1 LARTNKRRLRRAL
14 AIGLTVLFA
23 SAAPPAR
30 AAAQTPS
37 GSLTGVIDDAQS
49 GLPIAAAH
57 VVVEGATR
65 SADTD
70 ARGAFHVDALA
81 AGIYHLRFSHV
92 GYASAE
98 SDDVVV
104 SSDGTTTVTLAL
116 NATSVAQSATI
127 IGRAATRSADALQ
140 QSSTISRTLDADA
153 LSATGYN
160 RAADAL
166 RQLPAVTNSI
176 TGDTGGLDD
185 DAPLDIRGIGA
196 TETLTTFDGHPVAY
210 GAQGGFNDQL
220 SPIVGMRDVSVI
232 YGSGGNNLDGFDAI
246 GGVIAFRTIE
256 PTAQTHLTFSQGIGT
271 FDRQSTTLQ
280 ATGTQGR
287 LGYAIAAG
295 VSGSDGP
302 IKNATEY
309 QPGAAW
315 DPSATVPA
323 VRDLGVYTADASAN
337 VRSLIGKLHYTFSPQ
352 TALTF
357 TSISDGSWEN
367 KTGNGDTDVATYPY
381 EVAIANSKLA
391 AQKASDPCLAP
402 GQKPG
407 AAGNAFQAL
416 NIYGIPYGTGPNGQP
431 DGGNPCQTVS
441 SYAAL
446 NAGPAG
452 EGPAWQAIDFDDED
466 LNFTTGSSSVLFQ
479 ADAYTNRYLIDQ
491 DRTEALPYDPVPGE
505 GKFNATKLSIYSTT
519 GSTISAAL
527 SGRNDDLT
535 IGLRYLDA
543 ADVLAKYGS
552 GGVLSSY
559 GSPNVNE
566 GGLFLRDVYR
576 VPGAPLTAYADLQLS
591 HASATDTTYNDPRL
605 SLVYTPVPRYVVRV
619 AAGATTTQPAANLLG
634 QPFTPSITGGAGG
647 GGTAKCGAGVIDSIG
662 SAPSTTLQPER
673 GVDEELS
680 VAHAF
685 WADTSIQA
693 TVYNENVYNKI
704 FSSLLVPL
712 SRASFYVNPA
722 YVSEAQSDFDSAC
735 GAGNYTLGFTE
746 NANLGLRAQGIMI
759 DGRIRASHRV
769 YLDYDYAVTST
780 ILTTADPQVLQNNL
794 TYIVGSQLPHVPLQT
809 FTTALDDMVAPGF
822 DARYTLHTVSSNNTK
837 ALPAYNYSEFSLSH
851 SIGSGRLTASI
862 FNLFNQNASSVGLEN
877 LGVPLALNSFAT
889 ASAYAAYTG
898 AAATE
903 QFGLP
908 PRMLYVDYTVHLF

>member
-1 LARTNKRRLRRAL
+1 
-14 AIGLTVLFA
+14 
-23 SAAPPAR
+23 
-30 AAAQTPS
+30 
-37 GSLTGVIDDAQS
+37 
-49 GLPIAAAH
+49 
-57 VVVEGATR
+57 VVVEGASR

-70 ARGAFHVDALA
+70 VRGTFHVDGLA

-92 GYASAE
+92 GYATAE

-104 SSDGTTTVTLAL
+104 TGGTTTVTLAL
-116 NATSVAQSATI
+116 NATSVAESANV
-127 IGRAATRSADALQ
+127 IGHAATRSAVALQ
-140 QSSTISRTLDADA
+140 QSSTISRTLDAGA
-153 LSATGYN
+153 LSASGYN

-176 TGDTGGLDD
+176 TGDTGDLDD
-185 DAPLDIRGIGA
+185 DAPLDIRGIG
-196 TETLTTFDGHPVAY
+196 TSETLTTFDGHPVAY

-220 SPIVGMRDVSVI
+220 SPIVGIRDVSVI
-232 YGSGGNNLDGFDAI
+232 YGSGGNDLDGFDAI

-256 PTAQTHLTFSQGIGT
+256 PTAQTHLTFSQGFGT

-280 ATGTQGR
+280 ATGTRGR

-295 VSGSDGP
+295 VSGSDGT
-302 IKNATEY
+302 IKNSTAY

-315 DPSATVPA
+315 DPSATTPA
-323 VRDLGVYTADASAN
+323 VRNLAIYTADASAN
-337 VRSLIGKLHYTFSPQ
+337 VRSVVGKLRYTFLPQ

-381 EVAIANSKLA
+381 ELAVASVKLA

-407 AAGNAFQAL
+407 STGNAFEAL
-416 NIYGIPYGTGPNGQP
+416 NIYGTPYGTGPNGQP
-431 DGGNPCQTVS
+431 DGGNPCQTVA

-452 EGPAWQAIDFDDED
+452 EGPAWQAIDFADED
-466 LNFTTGSSSVLFQ
+466 LNVMSGSNNVLFQ
-479 ADAYTNRYLIDQ
+479 ADAYTNRYFIDQ
-491 DRTEALPYDPVPGE
+491 DRTQALPDDPVPGE
-505 GKFNATKLSIYSTT
+505 GKFNATKLSIYSTS
-519 GSTISAAL
+519 GSTISVAL
-527 SGRNDDLT
+527 SARDDDLT

-543 ADVLAKYGS
+543 ADVIAKYGS

-559 GSPNVNE
+559 GSPNINE

-576 VPGAPLTAYADLQLS
+576 VPGALLTAYADLQLN
-591 HASATDTTYNDPRL
+591 HASATNTTYNDPRL
-605 SLVYTPVPRYVVRV
+605 SLVYTPAARYVVRV
-619 AAGATTTQPAANLLG
+619 AAGATTTQPAANLLD

-662 SAPSTTLQPER
+662 SAPSSTLQPER

-680 VAHAF
+680 LAHAF
-685 WADTSIQA
+685 WGDTSLQA

-712 SRASFYVNPA
+712 SHASFYVSPA
-722 YVSEAQSDFDSAC
+722 YVSEAQTNVDAAC
-735 GAGNYTLGFTE
+735 GSGNYTLGFTE
-746 NANLGLRAQGIMI
+746 NANLGLRARGIMI
-759 DGRIRASHRV
+759 DGRIRASRRV

-780 ILTTADPQVLQNNL
+780 ILTTADNQVLQNNL
-794 TYIVGSQLPHVPLQT
+794 TYVLGSQLPHIPLQT
-809 FTTALDDMVAPGF
+809 FTTALNATIAPAL
-822 DARYTLHTVSSNNTK
+822 DARYTLHTISANNTK
-837 ALPAYNYSEFSLSH
+837 ALPAYNYSELSFSH
-851 SIGSGRLTASI
+851 PIGSGRLTASI
-862 FNLFNQNASSVGLEN
+862 FNLFNQNAGSVGLEN
-877 LGVPLALNSFAT
+877 FGVPLALNSFAT
-889 ASAYAAYTG
+889 ASAYAPYVG

-908 PRMLYVDYTVHLF
+908 PRMLYVHYTVHLF